1 MEGFGFGNEFT
12 YAPRIIV
19 VGVGGGG
26 SNAVV
31 NSLVPQIPTVTNDNK
46 ETQKPAEINAFD
58 DIENVAWAHD
68 AIIRLYKDKVI
79 RPAMVKV
86 SE

>member
-26 SNAVV
+26 SECCQ
-31 NSLVPQIPTVTNDNK
+31 PND
-46 ETQKPAEINAFD
+46 
-58 DIENVAWAHD
+58 
-68 AIIRLYKDKVI
+68 
-79 RPAMVKV
+79 
-86 SE
+86 